1 MNSDLASL
9 FPKTIDDSRRTF
21 LRVTSLPVGYALA
34 VQPISAQTITTDTN
48 GLVAGE
54 VKIPSGGVEIPAYRA
69 LPDKPGKFPV
79 IVVVEEIFGI
89 HEHIKDMCR
98 RFAKAG
104 HYAIAPECFARIGD
118 PSKIADMQT
127 VMRDIV
133 SKTGDASV
141 MEDLDAGV
149 AYAEKSG
156 KGDTSKL
163 GVTGFCWGGR
173 ITWLYCAHNP
183 KVKAGAAWYGRIV
196 GNRTELQPK
205 HPIDIVGDLKAPVIG
220 FYGAKDQGIPLDT
233 VEKMKEA
240 AKAAGKTVEIVV
252 YNQAGHGFNA
262 DYRPSYNKEASEDAM
277 KKLTAWFKKYGA
289 A

>member
-205 HPIDIVGDLKAPVIG
+205 HPIDIVGDLKPPVIG